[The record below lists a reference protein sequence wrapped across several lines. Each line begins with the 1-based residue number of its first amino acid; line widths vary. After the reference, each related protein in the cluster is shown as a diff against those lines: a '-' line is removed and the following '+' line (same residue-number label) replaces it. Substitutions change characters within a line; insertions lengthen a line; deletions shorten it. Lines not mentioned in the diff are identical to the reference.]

1 MSDTAYFRRKL
12 FSFLGLVPLAIYIV
26 VHLTAQAQAW
36 RGEAHYSELN
46 ESWHRNP
53 YYWPLVAALI
63 YFPLLYHA
71 AYGLVLSFRGR
82 PNLTRAPFFTNFKYL
97 IQRVT
102 AIGLLLFIPA
112 HVYKTRIE
120 TTMQGGRIWDH
131 MVEGFHEP
139 LTVAVY
145 ALSML
150 AMAFHVANGFWLGGI
165 TWGLTISRRAQRA
178 WQTASIFIFLL
189 LATMAGIAIA
199 GFVRAPVMTG
209 HF

>member
-12 FSFLGLVPLAIYIV
+12 FSFLGLVPLAIYLV
-26 VHLTAQAQAW
+26 VHLGAQAQAW
-36 RGEAHYSELN
+36 VGEERYSELN
-46 ESWHRNP
+46 ASWHQNP
-53 YYWPLVAALI
+53 YYWPIVAALI

-71 AYGLVLSFRGR
+71 VYGLILSFKGR
-82 PNLTRAPFFTNFKYL
+82 PNLTRAPYFANLKYL
-97 IQRVT
+97 LQRVT
-102 AIGLLLFIPA
+102 AVGLLLFIPA

-139 LTVAVY
+139 LTVTVY
-145 ALSML
+145 IVCML

-165 TWGLTISRRAQRA
+165 TWGLTISRKSQRA
-178 WQTASIFIFLL
+178 WQTASIFIFLV
-189 LATMAGIAIA
+189 LATMAGVAIA
-199 GFVRAPVMTG
+199 GFARAPVTTG